1 MKSNN
6 TLRNYKVSRPLFLI
20 AALFLSSLFPLP
32 LFAQQQDDDDVVRV
46 NSDLV
51 LLNITVV
58 DENGKFVHG
67 LKRSDFKVFEDGKE
81 QTIISF
87 GDEVTPFA
95 AAVLLDAS
103 GSMEERL
110 TMARGAA
117 VRFLDGL
124 RSDDSASVYRF
135 DTKVEQL
142 QEFSSSRDL
151 PPLAFEIRAKGMTV
165 LNDAILRAANDLA
178 LRTEKRRAIVVL
190 SDGADTASKASEGK
204 ALDRAL
210 AAGATI
216 YAVDMSATPERGP
229 ASRDAQ
235 ATGALKN
242 FSSKSGGRYVGTPGG
257 PSMREAFASIAEE
270 LGNQYTIAYR
280 PTNRAHDGRWR
291 AIEIKLSRTQL
302 NARTRKGYRA
312 QKQ

>member
-1 MKSNN
+1 MNSTNRK
-6 TLRNYKVSRPLFLI
+6 RNKLLVFLL
-20 AALFLSSLFPLP
+20 AALFLSTLFPSTS
-32 LFAQQQDDDDVVRV
+32 FAQQQDDDDVVRV

-51 LLNITVV
+51 LLNVTVV
-58 DENGKFVHG
+58 DEQGKFVHG
-67 LKRSDFKVFEDGKE
+67 LRRSDFKVFEDGKE
-81 QTIISF
+81 QAITVF

-124 RSDDSASVYRF
+124 RGEDSAAVYRF
-135 DTKVEQL
+135 DSKVEQL

-165 LNDAILRAANDLA
+165 LNDAVMQAANDLA
-178 LRTEKRRAIVVL
+178 SRTEKRRAIVVL
-190 SDGADTASKASEGK
+190 SDGADTASRASEGK

-210 AAGATI
+210 AVGATI
-216 YAVDMSATPERGP
+216 YAVDMSALPERGP
-229 ASRDAQ
+229 ASRDFQ
-235 ATGALKN
+235 AAGALKN

-257 PSMREAFASIAEE
+257 PAMREAFAGIAEE

-280 PTNRAHDGRWR
+280 PTNRARDGRWR
-291 AIEIKLSRTQL
+291 AIEIKLSRPQL